1 MSFVFFAIH
10 LVLVGYLAYKSGYI
24 PKLVGILLV
33 IAGLG
38 YLIQNLGPYLFPEAN
53 LGLVSITLLGELFF
67 MFWLLIRGP
76 RIKDQTAEPL
86 G

>member
-10 LVLVGYLAYKSGYI
+10 LVLVGYLVYKSGYI
-24 PKLVGILLV
+24 PKPVGILLV

-38 YLIQNLGPYLFPEAN
+38 YLIQNPGPYLFPQAD
-53 LGLVSITLLGELFF
+53 LGLVSISLLGELIF

-76 RIKDQTAEPL
+76 RIKDQIAEASR
-86 G
+86 